1 MLFFQLSGKKGTVCV
16 NNLKKQR
23 NILHGHA
30 LHSIDTSSPSH
41 RKSVAFVLLYIHFT
55 LSLRILSFET
65 FLVIGAENAVG
76 CKFSVT
82 NVDPSSFPRRDSKHN
97 SISTV
102 HGNFLEYP
110 DFQG

>member
-1 MLFFQLSGKKGTVCV
+1 M
-16 NNLKKQR
+16 
-23 NILHGHA
+23 
-30 LHSIDTSSPSH
+30 
-41 RKSVAFVLLYIHFT
+41 LLYIHFT

-102 HGNFLEYP
+102 HGNFHKYP
-110 DFQG
+110 DYHGVSPFPGSIVCYEGYFFSEWHEMGGGGGGGGAGLKGGHCTCRV